1 MAAQSNNLDRPLL
14 DDAEAGILLERTE
27 AGTSDE
33 ARASGADAAAEARA
47 SGADAA
53 AEAPYDLDHGG
64 LHPLR
69 RLLVLAG
76 LWRPSDRR
84 AWW

>member
-1 MAAQSNNLDRPLL
+1 MAAQSNVLDRPLL

-27 AGTSDE
+27 AGTSD
-33 ARASGADAAAEARA
+33 EARA

-84 AWW
+84 AVLAWEGTK